1 MLADKL
7 KPFLDRYNELTKLLS
22 DPATMSDI
30 AYMTKLSKEQ
40 SDISQIRETAQIYL
54 KTLSDIDENKL
65 LASDPEL
72 GDLAKDELK
81 SLEIQKDELEFAGW
95 FTRKEVPKPEFTISL
110 GHELMKKFKEN
121 SL

>member
-7 KPFLDRYNELTKLLS
+7 KPFLDRYDELTRLLS
-22 DPATMSDI
+22 NPATMSDI

-40 SDISQIRETAQIYL
+40 SDIAQIRENAQIYL

-65 LASDPEL
+65 LANDPQL

-81 SLEIQKDELEFAGW
+81 SLEI
-95 FTRKEVPKPEFTISL
+95 
-110 GHELMKKFKEN
+110 H
-121 SL
+121 